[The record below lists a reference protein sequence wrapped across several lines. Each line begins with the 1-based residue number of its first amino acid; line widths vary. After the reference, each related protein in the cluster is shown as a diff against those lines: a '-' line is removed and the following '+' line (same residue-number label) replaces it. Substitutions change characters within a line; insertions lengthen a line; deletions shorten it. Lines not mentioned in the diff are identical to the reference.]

1 MDCSSFP
8 KMLQFKRKILP
19 HPQLLRLAEWFPK
32 YTFTVEHIK
41 GTKNLIPDMLT
52 RPPKTQTLLL
62 PLILIASFSNLAPPD
77 QDFPTD
83 DLPPLAQEMVLNHTL
98 DLQAK
103 DKLFSLQDYLLL
115 NYNMSSFCFQSLG
128 IHPKYPFIHL
138 FTFKPSGLF
147 PKELYFFLWYFCHL
161 YHIAIEFPTDCFLSS
176 LLRTSWPADSWYY
189 TLKFLTWFHN
199 PTQWISLLQ
208 HKKSK
213 WPHPQPCWIEVH
225 RNASQ
230 NKSVKQAFAHLFL
243 IFIFHRPFK
252 ASTDNLVMSFPQA
265 TVYKSHLYSLYEHL
279 LDNLPELRTLQ
290 KTVCLKN
297 NIIPDEIWL
306 KGTDPDEE
314 IDYNLYDPQYSA
326 HLYDLQMQYKN
337 KKTQADNLLLE
348 PHEMEMVADD
358 DYVLSLQVQTTRDQD
373 NLSYQNLSPDHE
385 PIVG

>member
-8 KMLQFKRKILP
+8 KMLQFKRKMLP

-41 GTKNLIPDMLT
+41 GTKNLIQDMLT

-115 NYNMSSFCFQSLG
+115 NYNMSSFCFQSLD

-213 WPHPQPCWIEVH
+213 
-225 RNASQ
+225 
-230 NKSVKQAFAHLFL
+230 
-243 IFIFHRPFK
+243 
-252 ASTDNLVMSFPQA
+252 
-265 TVYKSHLYSLYEHL
+265 
-279 LDNLPELRTLQ
+279 
-290 KTVCLKN
+290 
-297 NIIPDEIWL
+297 
-306 KGTDPDEE
+306 
-314 IDYNLYDPQYSA
+314 
-326 HLYDLQMQYKN
+326 
-337 KKTQADNLLLE
+337 
-348 PHEMEMVADD
+348 
-358 DYVLSLQVQTTRDQD
+358 
-373 NLSYQNLSPDHE
+373 
-385 PIVG
+385 